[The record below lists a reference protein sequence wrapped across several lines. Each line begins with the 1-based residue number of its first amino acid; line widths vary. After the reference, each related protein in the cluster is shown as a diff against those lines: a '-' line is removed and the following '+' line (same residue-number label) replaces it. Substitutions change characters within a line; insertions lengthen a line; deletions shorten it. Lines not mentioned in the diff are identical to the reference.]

1 MIIYDVLFI
10 LQFQVST
17 TVMDL
22 VAVFALVVFML
33 ALLCFCVA
41 TVLLVN
47 KDLYNCLVCP
57 SKHFATTPLVAVA

>member
-33 ALLCFCVA
+33 ALLCCYHCVLI
-41 TVLLVN
+41 VLEV
-47 KDLYNCLVCP
+47 
-57 SKHFATTPLVAVA
+57 LVAVVQSI